1 MDMSWIAA
9 TALMVA
15 LVPAEEI
22 HEQSASEEQPSAS
35 QSTAEEA
42 PEEGEAEP
50 KRAGLSRTFAPTG
63 LLAEFNSNENFGTIQ
78 GRLGIYRTH
87 QATANA
93 TGINDGFRDTVDNF
107 IFPLKATVA
116 IPGEQDDWYV
126 RAAVTGAFA
135 RGKPGNLTRNSV
147 DSYTGQL
154 HLIRRFGDRT
164 AISLGLVA
172 TDVSIDLRHNGGSI
186 TNTGLGVQ
194 MDVMHQVTPQFGVAG
209 HVIFDGVER
218 NIAIPVTGGGEL
230 STTFNG
236 ERIYAEGNLVFNLRG
251 EQSAIVPNGWLLR
264 PVLTGVFQN
273 IALGPT
279 VNSRGAQIQGFGED
293 FGALFFTTR
302 LEKSDFRPWKL
313 VPYVEAGA
321 ELTMLNDASS
331 VDDDDANTYLRAGI
345 ATNIG
350 GAGRLDFSAIRRD
363 SLQGSF
369 SATNFSIL
377 LTTSF

>member
-1 MDMSWIAA
+1 MEMGWLTAA
-9 TALMVA
+9 ALIVTF
-15 LVPAEEI
+15 VPDEVSQ
-22 HEQSASEEQPSAS
+22 EQNASEEQPTAS
-35 QSTAEEA
+35 QPIDEKTQEE
-42 PEEGEAEP
+42 EDQE
-50 KRAGLSRTFAPTG
+50 RASLSRSFGPTG
-63 LLAEFNSNENFGTIQ
+63 LLAEFNSNENFGNIQ

-87 QATANA
+87 QANANA
-93 TGINDGFRDTVDNF
+93 TGVNAGFRDTVDNF
-107 IFPLKATVA
+107 IFPLKATFA
-116 IPGEQDDWYV
+116 IPGDRDDWYV
-126 RAAVTGAFA
+126 RTAVTAAFS

-154 HLIRRFGDRT
+154 HLIRRFGDST
-164 AISLGLVA
+164 AISFGLIS
-172 TDVSIDLRHNGGSI
+172 TDASIDLRHNGGSI
-186 TNTGLGVQ
+186 SNTGFGVQ
-194 MDVMHQVTPQFGVAG
+194 VDAMHQVTPQFGVAG
-209 HVIFDGVER
+209 RVILDEVER
-218 NIAIPVTGGGEL
+218 NIAIPVAGGGEL

-236 ERIYAEGNLVFNLRG
+236 ERIYAEGSLVLNLKG
-251 EQSAIVPNGWLLR
+251 GQSAIVPDGWLLR

-279 VNSRGAQIQGFGED
+279 VNSRGTQIQGFGED
-293 FGALFFTTR
+293 YGALFFTTR

-313 VPYVEAGA
+313 VPYLEAGA
-321 ELTMLNDASS
+321 ELTVLNDASS

-350 GAGRLDFSAIRRD
+350 GAGRLDFYAIRRD